1 MMIPITYTKAIRPM
15 RKIKLLNGLEI
26 LVFPGEC
33 LLHGKFIMRLV
44 VSTGPRFASSLITSR
59 RITMI
64 ENYKD
69 LWTKDFNLDAAK
81 KYDRKWWSQ
90 CMDNLR
96 HRQQVDLIK
105 PFAKTSRTWLDFPV
119 GSARLMRSIRKHP
132 TQSWHGSDVSD
143 AFLEMSQEILD
154 RFSKQDLLHYKENNY
169 ELITCMHA
177 LFAFDQSDQE
187 MILHNLAAQLDQ

>member
-1 MMIPITYTKAIRPM
+1 
-15 RKIKLLNGLEI
+15 
-26 LVFPGEC
+26 
-33 LLHGKFIMRLV
+33 
-44 VSTGPRFASSLITSR
+44 
-59 RITMI
+59 MI